1 MEKILIADIE
11 TDGLIATK
19 VHCLAIANSLSP
31 TDTIVYADHP
41 NYPPLKE
48 GLARLETA
56 DKTVWH
62 NGMGYDYPTLM
73 RIFPDLKVQRTKVI
87 DTLILSRLAHPQQR
101 KHSLEHWGEQLG
113 YPKGDFSDWEKFS
126 DEMAEYCA
134 RDVEVT
140 AKVYHKLMDEL
151 SDPTWADAIQLE
163 HDFAYVLNLQ
173 EEHGFRL
180 NVQMAEEL
188 CAELRQKMSDIE
200 VGLQEAFP
208 PITHE
213 RWSEKTGKRLKDNV
227 EVFNPGSRQ
236 QIASRLI
243 EKYGWKPKAFSPSGA
258 PKIDETVLSYL
269 KYPEAKMLNEYL
281 FCQKQ
286 LSQISEGESG
296 WLKCVTER
304 GYVHGKVNT
313 IGTATSR
320 CSHWGPNMGQI
331 SKRDLRMR
339 EVWLPD
345 EGDKLV
351 GCDADALELRMLAHY
366 LGHFD
371 GGAYA
376 DALLKGSKDDGTDVH
391 SRTGKALGVKDRD
404 VVKRCT
410 YAFLYGASDRKL
422 QSIMKDA
429 GIHMKGKEV
438 RQRMEK
444 GITGLDKLVE
454 IIAKRCE
461 RGYLLG
467 IDGRKVPILSPHSAL
482 NFCLQSAGAIVMK
495 KALVAF
501 HYDIAPKAGHV
512 KHDKPVTF
520 QYCANVHDE
529 VQMSVREDQAKEI
542 GQLFAASIAVAGEQL
557 ELKCPV
563 SGSYDIGD
571 NWKETH

>member
-1 MEKILIADIE
+1 LTTLIADIE

-19 VHCLAIANSLSP
+19 VHCLAIANYHAP
-31 TDTIVYADHP
+31 ADIVVYADHP
-41 NYPPLKE
+41 NYPPLKD
-48 GLARLETA
+48 GLARLEKA
-56 DKTVWH
+56 EVTVWH
-62 NGMGYDYPTLM
+62 NGLGYDYPTLM
-73 RIFPDLKVQRTKVI
+73 RIYPDLKLQRTQVM
-87 DTLILSRLAHPQQR
+87 DTLILSRLVYPTRR
-101 KHSLEHWGEQLG
+101 KHSLEFWGETLG
-113 YPKGDFSDWEKFS
+113 YLKGNFNDWEKFS
-126 DEMAEYCA
+126 DEMAGYCA

-140 AKVYHKLMDEL
+140 TLVYHKLCEILDE
-151 SDPTWADAIQLE
+151 DYGWDDAIKLE
-163 HDFAYVLNLQ
+163 HDFAYVINQQ
-173 EEHGFRL
+173 EQHGFRL
-180 NVQMAEEL
+180 NVKMAEEV
-188 CAELRQKMSDIE
+188 CAELRQRMADIE
-200 VGLQEAFP
+200 VELQEAFP

-213 RWSEKTGKRLKDNV
+213 RWSEKTGKQLKDSI

-236 QIASRLI
+236 QIASRLT
-243 EKYGWKPKAFSPSGA
+243 EKYGWKPKAFSPSGS

-269 KYPEAKMLNEYL
+269 KYPEAQLLNSYL

-296 WLKCVTER
+296 WLKCVTSE

-371 GGAYA
+371 DGAYA
-376 DALLKGSKDDGTDVH
+376 NALLQGSKDDGTDVH

-404 VVKRCT
+404 VVKRAT

-422 QSIMKDA
+422 QAIMKDA
-429 GIHMKGKEV
+429 GIYMKGKEV
-438 RQRMEK
+438 RQRMKK
-444 GITGLDKLVE
+444 GITGLDKLTD
-454 IIAKRCE
+454 IIDKRCE

-467 IDGRKVPILSPHSAL
+467 VDGRHVPILSPHSAL

-501 HYDIAPKAGHV
+501 HFDLATKAGHV
-512 KHDKPVTF
+512 VDDKPMTF
-520 QYCANVHDE
+520 NYCANVHDE
-529 VQMSVREDQAKEI
+529 VQMSVREEHAEEI
-542 GQLFAASIAVAGEQL
+542 GKLFANAITLAGEQL
-557 ELKCPV
+557 NLKCPV
-563 SGSYDIGD
+563 SGSYDIGS